1 MPLTGPLHDD
11 LYPGSAR
18 AAACAPRCPA
28 LTGQHRGD
36 AAACSS
42 LGAVNPDHQ
51 TRARLATADRDHGA
65 AILRG
70 SALPVSLRPWPPL
83 APAFGPAEGAG
94 DRGTRARDWTGVV
107 RGTGGSDRVEK

>member
-1 MPLTGPLHDD
+1 MIRRPPISTRTDTLFPYTTLFRSAIPLTGPLHDD

-18 AAACAPRCPA
+18 AAACASRCPA

-51 TRARLATADRDHGA
+51 TRARLDTADRVHGA
-65 AILRG
+65 AFLRC
-70 SALPVSLRPWPPL
+70 SALPVSLRPWPPSDKI
-83 APAFGPAEGAG
+83 G
-94 DRGTRARDWTGVV
+94 RAHV
-107 RGTGGSDRVEK
+107 